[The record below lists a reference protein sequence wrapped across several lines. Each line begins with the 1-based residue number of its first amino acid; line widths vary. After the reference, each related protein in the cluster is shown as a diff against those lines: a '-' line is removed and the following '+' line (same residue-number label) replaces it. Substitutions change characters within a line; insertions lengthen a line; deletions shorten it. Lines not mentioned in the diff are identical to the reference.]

1 MYNLAGFLCNYWI
14 FPVGQSVSPI
24 LCLSWPYQCWYW
36 STVHTTITGLPH
48 LLWLFLLCTTDQMMS
63 VPVPAWLLPGCCL
76 YPSLPSPRTLLGL
89 TWGDATLRVLIRI
102 SWLTV
107 KTLSLHSTTS
117 LAWVSLTI
125 MRDLQPP
132 RLPRLPPEMWIRV
145 LRRLEIQDLCNVALV
160 GPFILYFSQ
169 WGLERSVGKYN

>member
-1 MYNLAGFLCNYWI
+1 MLVLVHSPHYNYRITSLTLTLPTLHYRPDDVCTCACLA
-14 FPVGQSVSPI
+14 
-24 LCLSWPYQCWYW
+24 
-36 STVHTTITGLPH
+36 
-48 LLWLFLLCTTDQMMS
+48 
-63 VPVPAWLLPGCCL
+63 AWLLPGCCL

-117 LAWVSLTI
+117 RAWVSLLI
-125 MRDLQPP
+125 MRDFQPP